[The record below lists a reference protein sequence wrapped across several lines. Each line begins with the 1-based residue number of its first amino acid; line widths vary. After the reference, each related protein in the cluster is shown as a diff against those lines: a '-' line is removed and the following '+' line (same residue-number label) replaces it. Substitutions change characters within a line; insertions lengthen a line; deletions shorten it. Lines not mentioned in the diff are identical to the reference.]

1 MISADVATCSK
12 INNKERKGFEM
23 GNTGKES
30 LPRRSKFEKEICAA
44 REIIR
49 KEKELRRGIIRKA
62 IHTEAKDWRRK
73 LR

>member
-1 MISADVATCSK
+1 MRWGIL
-12 INNKERKGFEM
+12 IRKAFHAQ
-23 GNTGKES
+23 
-30 LPRRSKFEKEICAA
+30 SKFEKEICVA

>member
-1 MISADVATCSK
+1 
-12 INNKERKGFEM
+12 M
-23 GNTGKES
+23 GNTDKES
-30 LPRRSKFEKEICAA
+30 LPCRSKFEKEICAA